1 MSDDLH
7 KLALDIG
14 ERLRYLQEIGVDSM
28 NVELSERSMPAVVQ
42 DVQSVAVQVAPPPE
56 MRVALPTSEPQA
68 ERRPAGSRLASLPS
82 LSNRKT
88 VPFFDKYNPPD
99 GQKPVMPDQQV
110 QPEVPRSV
118 PPTTDTVPAMPEPIE
133 TIEQVRAEIGP
144 DCTRCKLSQLGR
156 TQVVNSVGNLNAD
169 LMFVGEAPGADEDI
183 QGQPFVGRAG
193 QLLTDIIEKG
203 LQIPRQEVF
212 IGNINR
218 CRPPKNRAPEP
229 DEASICRK
237 FLIREIA
244 VVRPKVIVVLGATA
258 AHNLLDTRVPISKLR
273 GEFQDYMGTK
283 VMPTFHPS
291 YLLRDP
297 HKKREVWE
305 DMKKVR
311 DYINAMS
318 Q

>member
-1 MSDDLH
+1 MNEDLQD
-7 KLALDIG
+7 LILDIR
-14 ERLRYLQEIGVDSM
+14 ERVRYLSELGVDSM
-28 NVELSERSMPAVVQ
+28 SVELTSTVEPGEVRAASPPPQDVPQVRRQLPEPETNAERSKP
-42 DVQSVAVQVAPPPE
+42 
-56 MRVALPTSEPQA
+56 
-68 ERRPAGSRLASLPS
+68 GSRLASLPS
-82 LSNRKT
+82 LSSRKT
-88 VPFFDKYNPPD
+88 IPFFDKYNPSEGMPGPAD
-99 GQKPVMPDQQV
+99 QDRSSETHVTFSPPVV
-110 QPEVPRSV
+110 A
-118 PPTTDTVPAMPEPIE
+118 PASLMPEPIE
-133 TIEQVRAEIGP
+133 KIGQIHAEIGP

-156 TQVVNSVGNLNAD
+156 TQVVNSVGSHRAE

-183 QGQPFVGRAG
+183 QGEPFVGRAG

-203 LQIPRQEVF
+203 LQIPRKDVF

-229 DEASICRK
+229 DEASICRQ
-237 FLIREIA
+237 FLVREIA

-258 AHNLLDTRVPISKLR
+258 AHNLLDTKIPISKLR
-273 GEFQDYMGTK
+273 GEFRDYMGTK

-311 DYINAMS
+311 DYLKVTH
-318 Q
+318 QP